1 MVKTFYGDF
10 DKLKNKLINN
20 ENFSFSRFSD
30 GELFILQNKRLELNA
45 DHLVI
50 GETFYP
56 NQIFEKDE
64 QKQFIPGEHEF
75 YRKKLEDSLRYTGD
89 NFYKGIC
96 TYPDVGEETF
106 KWMVDMAGGDHETL
120 TWANLFINGN
130 YPRFV
135 EEIIPIFST
144 KPVVMIVNEHA
155 DLENLPF
162 EIYKDFRVSRSCF
175 TNDYHLSEE
184 LKKLIINDN
193 INNFFFLFS
202 AASLSNLL
210 IHDLYMLRNSN
221 TYIDIG
227 SSLNP
232 LMKLSGWKQNR
243 YYLIEYW
250 LGHEKNFLNSFAE
263 WR

>member
-1 MVKTFYGDF
+1 MVKTFSGDF

-20 ENFSFSRFSD
+20 ENFAFSRFSD

-162 EIYKDFRVSRSCF
+162 EIYKDFRVGKSCF

-184 LKKLIINDN
+184 LKKIIINDN